1 MKREKQFIHELQQ
14 ILQNEPGQHLH
25 VNKKSTFKEIY
36 NQLQPIM
43 KQLRIKYE
51 LEQNPVGTN
60 TEIILFQSTLFST
73 WYDKNILTKPKPDP
87 NRVLAEGL
95 ETLFEENTKYTYTDG
110 RTIFYY
116 KGKNTI
122 PRIKRDILQ
131 EFGML
136 EQNIVMF
143 KVQHMLRVV
152 KSRFS

>member
-1 MKREKQFIHELQQ
+1 MKPEEQYIHELQQ
-14 ILQNEPGQHLH
+14 ILRNEPGQHLH

-36 NQLQPIM
+36 NQLQPVM
-43 KQLRIKYE
+43 EQLRTKHG

-60 TEIILFQSTLFST
+60 TEIVLFQSTLFAT
-73 WYDKNILTKPKPDP
+73 WYDNNILSKPKPDP
-87 NRVLAEGL
+87 KRVLAEGL
-95 ETLFEENTKYTYTDG
+95 ETLFEENTQYTYTDG

-122 PRIKRDILQ
+122 PRIKRDILR

-136 EQNIVMF
+136 EQKIVMF
-143 KVQHMLRVV
+143 KVRHLLRVV